1 LVGDV
6 PDPATPADGDAGG
19 MTDQTPLEAPT
30 RPRLVRSRDDRLI
43 AGVCGGVARWS
54 GLDVALVR
62 IVVVL
67 LAVFGGSG
75 LLVYVLGW
83 LLIPDEGAEQTEADR
98 ILHGLRR

>member
-1 LVGDV
+1 
-6 PDPATPADGDAGG
+6 
-19 MTDQTPLEAPT
+19 MTDQRPVETPT
-30 RPRLVRSRDDRLI
+30 RPRLVRCRDDRLI

-75 LLVYVLGW
+75 LLVYALGW

>member
-1 LVGDV
+1 
-6 PDPATPADGDAGG
+6 
-19 MTDQTPLEAPT
+19 MTHQTPVEAPT
-30 RPRLVRSRDDRLI
+30 RPPLVRSRDDRLI

-62 IVVVL
+62 VAFVL

-83 LLIPDEGAEQTEADR
+83 LLIPDEGADQTEADR

>member
-1 LVGDV
+1 
-6 PDPATPADGDAGG
+6 
-19 MTDQTPLEAPT
+19 MTHQTPVEAPA

-54 GLDVALVR
+54 GLDVSLVR

-75 LLVYVLGW
+75 LLIYLLGW